1 MSKKVSKDA
10 NKAKVKTVND
20 KRGVIILC
28 LIAFIVILVI
38 AAVILAFIYLGTVKK
53 SNPDKLSS
61 DVANEIRQDEYVVN
75 GDQEIFEEL
84 SAAVRNN
91 YIYALNDNNVYD
103 KMYPYWDN
111 FLISSNKFSYS
122 NEDFKTYYEALQSVY
137 HTKDSDP
144 QHIDII
150 FKPVSYEA
158 CGPYYLF
165 YCTIEYSYL
174 SKEGI
179 SKSSGNLEYCFTM
192 RKLGT
197 IDNNGNNLGEQ
208 WRFLDFNIQDI
219 GALYT
224 RFTPVS
230 DEKTGNQLSPGLYE
244 ATTKANKED

>member
-165 YCTIEYSYL
+165 TVL
-174 SKEGI
+174 SSTAI
-179 SKSSGNLEYCFTM
+179 Y
-192 RKLGT
+192 RKR
-197 IDNNGNNLGEQ
+197 E
-208 WRFLDFNIQDI
+208 
-219 GALYT
+219 
-224 RFTPVS
+224 
-230 DEKTGNQLSPGLYE
+230 
-244 ATTKANKED
+244 